1 MSGRFHTRFHFNSH
15 QPLSVSIASGQY
27 GIAAGFWHGYSI
39 GRAGHVRCFPYSR
52 RYGELFALTATM
64 ALFALGLAG
73 LWASGNTQSV
83 VLNGLIPLTDAVGY
97 YTDATRLQY
106 GVDVSNFT
114 AMRPFFAGLLS
125 FFLRLTGRNLM
136 VTVGIFTAIAGF
148 ASYLASREIQKTH
161 GTELAV
167 FFLILTFLYYR
178 HHSGTTMSESL
189 GVSVSLL
196 GIALIWKGIADQ
208 KEWLTLFGVGV
219 IALALNIRPGAM
231 FVLPAL
237 LLWGGWIFRGQGK
250 FSYKF
255 FLWGPRSFFSFLRQ
269 QQNDRLCRWSKR
281 RCV

>member
-1 MSGRFHTRFHFNSH
+1 M
-15 QPLSVSIASGQY
+15 Y
-27 GIAAGFWHGYSI
+27 AAFRIPG
-39 GRAGHVRCFPYSR
+39 

-148 ASYLASREIQKTH
+148 ASYLASREIQDPRH
-161 GTELAV
+161 RACSL
-167 FFLILTFLYYR
+167 FPDLTFLYYR
-178 HHSGTTMSESL
+178 HHSGTTMSE
-189 GVSVSLL
+189 
-196 GIALIWKGIADQ
+196 IAGR
-208 KEWLTLFGVGV
+208 VG
-219 IALALNIRPGAM
+219 
-231 FVLPAL
+231 
-237 LLWGGWIFRGQGK
+237 
-250 FSYKF
+250 
-255 FLWGPRSFFSFLRQ
+255 
-269 QQNDRLCRWSKR
+269 
-281 RCV
+281 